1 MKRELVTGI
10 LLLITV
16 CTGAYIL
23 GKAYNYKYDN
33 QKTVSVTGNAQK
45 DFESDIVK
53 WVATY
58 TRSNSDLKVATEQL
72 NSDKDQVLNY
82 LINQG
87 IPKDEIRFGAI
98 NLYKE
103 YNYYYDEHTNRSYQ
117 TFKGYNLSQDVSIES
132 KELGKVDNV
141 SREIS
146 SLLTEGIELNS
157 QPANY
162 YYSKLEDLKLELIAN
177 ASDNAMQRATNIA
190 SKSKSK
196 LDGLINADL
205 GVFQITGQNDNDDY
219 SYGGTYNTQARYKT
233 ASITVRTKYK
243 IK

>member
-16 CTGAYIL
+16 CTSAYIL